1 MELYESV
8 RSRLKS
14 SLSSSLA
21 SRIVWLIKKNAAM
34 NETIAVDVC
43 FFGVSFV
50 FGDAEG
56 GRVCWVP
63 AKEWMTRAPVRP
75 ALAAL
80 PSFEVVAPFP
90 EAVALSS

>member
-1 MELYESV
+1 VELYESV
-8 RSRLKS
+8 RSKSKS
-14 SLSSSLA
+14 SLSSSFA
-21 SRIVWLIKKNAAM
+21 SRIVWLIRKKAAT
-34 NETIAVDVC
+34 NETIAVNV
-43 FFGVSFV
+43 FFRVIFV
-50 FGDAEG
+50 LGDAESG
-56 GRVCWVP
+56 KVCWVP